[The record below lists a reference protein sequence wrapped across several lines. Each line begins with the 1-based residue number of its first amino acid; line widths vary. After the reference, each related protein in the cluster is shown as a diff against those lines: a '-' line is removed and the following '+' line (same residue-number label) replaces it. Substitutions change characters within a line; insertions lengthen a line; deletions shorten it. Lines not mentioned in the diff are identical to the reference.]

1 MHSYIEMKIRK
12 SGSLATS
19 FLGHRFE
26 YDNLSQETGQVDLA
40 HTASPRQMSS
50 LKADALSCFSFGTS
64 LVRGFG
70 ISSFEYRRLRK
81 RFRTALTVLPK
92 TFYSACKVPSV
103 ELW

>member
-1 MHSYIEMKIRK
+1 MKIRK
-12 SGSLATS
+12 SGSTATS
-19 FLGHRFE
+19 FFVHRFE
-26 YDNLSQETGQVDLA
+26 YDNLSQETSQADLA

-81 RFRTALTVLPK
+81 RFGTAITVLPK
-92 TFYSACKVPSV
+92 SFCSALERLPKYGLPKT
-103 ELW
+103 